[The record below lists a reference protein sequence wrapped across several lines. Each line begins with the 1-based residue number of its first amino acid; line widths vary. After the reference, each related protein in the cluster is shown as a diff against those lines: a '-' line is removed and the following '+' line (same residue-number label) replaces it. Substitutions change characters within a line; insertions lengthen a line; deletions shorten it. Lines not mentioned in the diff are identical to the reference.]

1 MQGTKRMIVIA
12 CRSGIAAALI
22 GLLVLSVPDP
32 SPALAQGV
40 APAAPAD
47 PSYPSDTRVYPAQ
60 PGVGEPTYPDQPGG
74 AVAPPPV
81 TAQPGGFSAAELVEV
96 GHQFFGDVSQGLAG
110 VVEHATSSYGLP
122 NGYVVGQEAS
132 GAVVGGARYGEGELY
147 TKNAG
152 QFHVYWQ
159 GPSIGLDVG
168 ANGDRVMMLIY
179 NLPSVDALFRRYVG
193 VNGSAYV
200 VAGLGMTV
208 LSRNGVYVVPIVS
221 GVGARL
227 GVNFGYLK
235 FTSQPTWNPF

>member
-1 MQGTKRMIVIA
+1 MQGTNSKILIA
-12 CRSGIAAALI
+12 RRTGIAAALI
-22 GLLVLSVPDP
+22 GLLALSVPDP

-40 APAAPAD
+40 VPD
-47 PSYPSDTRVYPAQ
+47 PSYPADAQVYPAQ
-60 PGVGEPTYPDQPGG
+60 PGVGKPAYPDQPGT
-74 AVAPPPV
+74 AVAPPP
-81 TAQPGGFSAAELVEV
+81 TAAGPRSGFSAAELVEV

-110 VVEHATSSYGLP
+110 VVEHATSAYGLP
-122 NGYVVGQEAS
+122 NGYIVGQEAS

-152 QFHVYWQ
+152 QYHVYWQ

-221 GVGARL
+221 GIGARL

>member
-12 CRSGIAAALI
+12 RRSGIAAALI
-22 GLLVLSVPDP
+22 GLLALSVPDA

-40 APAAPAD
+40 APLPAD
-47 PSYPSDTRVYPAQ
+47 PSYPADTRVYPAQ
-60 PGVGEPTYPDQPGG
+60 PGVGEPAYPDQPGT
-74 AVAPPPV
+74 AVAPPPG
-81 TAQPGGFSAAELVEV
+81 TAKPRSGFSAAELVEV

-122 NGYVVGQEAS
+122 NGYIVGQEAS

-152 QFHVYWQ
+152 QYHVYWQ
-159 GPSIGLDVG
+159 GPSLGLDIG

-235 FTSQPTWNPF
+235 FTSKPTWNPF

>member
-1 MQGTKRMIVIA
+1 MQGTKRMILIA
-12 CRSGIAAALI
+12 RRGGIAAALV
-22 GLLVLSVPDP
+22 GLLGLSVPGP

-40 APAAPAD
+40 APAD
-47 PSYPSDTRVYPAQ
+47 PSYPADASVYPAQ
-60 PGVGEPTYPDQPGG
+60 PGVADPTYPDQPGT
-74 AVAPPPV
+74 AVAPPP
-81 TAQPGGFSAAELVEV
+81 AAAGPRSGFSAAELVEV

-110 VVEHATSSYGLP
+110 VVEHATSNYGLP
-122 NGYVVGQEAS
+122 NGYIVGQEAS
-132 GAVVGGARYGEGELY
+132 GALVGGARYGEGELY

-152 QFHVYWQ
+152 QYHVYWQ

-179 NLPSVDALFRRYVG
+179 NLPSVDSLFRRYVG

-227 GVNFGYLK
+227 GVNFGYVK
-235 FTSQPTWNPF
+235 FTSRPTWNPF